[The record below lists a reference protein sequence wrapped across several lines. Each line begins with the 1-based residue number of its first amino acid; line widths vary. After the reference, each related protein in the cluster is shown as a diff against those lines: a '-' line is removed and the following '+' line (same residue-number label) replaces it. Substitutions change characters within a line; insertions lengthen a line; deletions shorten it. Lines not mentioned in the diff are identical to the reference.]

1 MSKPLLLGLA
11 VAIVDGAC
19 STGFEG
25 ELYGEYV
32 TFDLDEAGR
41 PCAGTLPHLDRYVER
56 AFEFLEASP
65 PPTGWN
71 VPVRVFTSN
80 DCLDTGG
87 HACYLPSEGEIHV
100 DDLDDG
106 ARASAVLRHELAHAV
121 VYQVWGRSLPFFEEG
136 LANAL
141 SETRDLEF
149 VSSANVPVH
158 DMMDREAREV
168 DYTAAARFTRFL
180 IDSRGLDRFRSLFRR
195 VDGSSLDDVMA
206 AFAEVYGEGFQA
218 LEDEYLSGAPRCVY
232 QLDICDTVAIETV
245 DEVWMA
251 TFSASCD
258 DPDFYGSTSA
268 ESVIMATQ
276 RTVELEQGGRYRF
289 IASSS
294 VILRRCGDCSEQL
307 VHRFS
312 ATDVELD
319 LPPGVYTIEISPTAD
334 TVAAV
339 GLLLLE

>member
-1 MSKPLLLGLA
+1 VSKPLLLGLA
-11 VAIVDGAC
+11 VSIVDGAC
-19 STGFEG
+19 STDFEA

-32 TFDLDEAGR
+32 TFDIDEVR
-41 PCAGTLPHLDRYVER
+41 QPCAGTLPHLDRYVER
-56 AFEFLEASP
+56 AFEFLDASP
-65 PPTGWN
+65 PPPGWN
-71 VPVRVFTSN
+71 VPVRVFASN

-100 DDLDDG
+100 GDLDDG

-121 VYQVWGRSLPFFEEG
+121 IHQVWGRSLPFFEEG
-136 LANAL
+136 LANSL
-141 SETRDLEF
+141 SETRELEF
-149 VSSANVPVH
+149 VSSVNVPIN

-180 IDSRGLDRFRSLFRR
+180 IDSRGLDRFRRLFTR
-195 VDGSSLDDVMA
+195 VDGSSLDDVVV
-206 AFAEVYGEGFQA
+206 AFAEVYGEGFQE

-232 QLDICDTVAIETV
+232 QLDICDDAAIEAV

-251 TFSASCD
+251 TFAASCD

-268 ESVIMATQ
+268 ESAIMASQ
-276 RTVELEQGGRYRF
+276 RTIELEKGGRYRF

-312 ATDVELD
+312 SADVELD
-319 LPPGVYTIEISPTAD
+319 LPSGMYTIEISPTAD
-334 TVAAV
+334 NVVDV